1 MKIVMQDELC
11 QSLSKENCSD
21 VNICLSSIKRIMHL
35 EKANSLWMIP
45 ISVVKGNLYF
55 ILC

>member
-1 MKIVMQDELC
+1 MQDELC

-21 VNICLSSIKRIMHL
+21 INICLSSIKRIMHL

-45 ISVVKGNLYF
+45 INIDKGNL
-55 ILC
+55 